1 MLFRSLAALA
11 LSASLAHAFTNT
23 SPFFMFSTSEL
34 LPSTPQ
40 IVPAKALT
48 ESIISVLSS
57 CLSDTYI
64 IVTQPGVHAEDY
76 WDRYAAPH
84 LRRKVQGEDKA
95 IRSAVSVTDVLL
107 DVDTGAIV
115 RSLEQGCGAALL
127 KVDAST
133 GSFTIADDPH
143 PRVVNLDFPALPA
156 GHQERVDKL
165 LEHDAFLASLL
176 DLLPTPKYTVIYSTT
191 ATSSTSPPPS
201 AAEPD
206 TYEMDPG
213 FSSSSQTHMEL
224 KRDLTI
230 HGKRADGTSSGGNVT
245 LVDGPLFERYAF
257 LSPGIFMGLLIAI
270 PLFLILYVG
279 VSAVGSLQVSYA
291 AFDREMGPAAQ
302 KKGQ

>member
-1 MLFRSLAALA
+1 
-11 LSASLAHAFTNT
+11 
-23 SPFFMFSTSEL
+23 MFSTSEL

-143 PRVVNLDFPALPA
+143 PRVINLDFPALPA

-176 DLLPTPKYTVIYSTT
+176 DLLPTSKYTVIYSTT

>member
-11 LSASLAHAFTNT
+11 LSASLTHAFTDT

-34 LPSTPQ
+34 LPPTPQ

-48 ESIISVLSS
+48 ESIISLLSS

-76 WDRYAAPH
+76 RDRYAAPH

-107 DVDTGAIV
+107 NVDTEAIV
-115 RSLEQGCGAALL
+115 RSVEERCGAALL

-133 GSFTIADDPH
+133 GSFTIADDPY
-143 PRVVNLDFPALPA
+143 PRVINLDFPALPA
-156 GHQERVDKL
+156 GHRERVDKL
-165 LEHDAFLASLL
+165 LEHDTFLASLL
-176 DLLPTPKYTVIYSTT
+176 DLLPTSKYTVIYTTT
-191 ATSSTSPPPS
+191 ATTTSPPPS

-206 TYEMDPG
+206 TYEMDPA
-213 FSSSSQTHMEL
+213 FSSSQTHMEL
-224 KRDLTI
+224 KRDLTA